1 MVVTKLMTYSGLIYS
16 EENGMGVN
24 AASMLSWKMYC
35 KVSTGYYI
43 IVIKY

>member
-24 AASMLSWKMYC
+24 AASMLEDVLQGEYWILYYC
-35 KVSTGYYI
+35 Y
-43 IVIKY
+43 